1 MATQAEGTPHVSE
14 FEAFLQRHLPQG
26 PFNWSLAFGVCLAFL
41 SQLSSIGKGIQKVGV
56 AQLPE
61 LSYRPSV
68 LKQYLAST
76 TWRRGMMLDILGAV
90 FGFTS
95 LTILPISVAQPIFCN
110 GLVLLACYSH
120 FVLKE
125 QLASREWRAIGMCF
139 LGTVLLAST
148 LVPRDWSRT
157 HVGWLQVKLACV
169 LMLVLPLLVLSEC
182 GLRRL
187 KRYVQGLVVAD
198 AMAAAR
204 SAETFPWLCAA
215 VLTCSSF
222 SSGRLVCSCSC
233 PPSFSLARTGLV
245 GGRIVQPSNC

>member
-1 MATQAEGTPHVSE
+1 MERIASAVEQAAVATQAEGTPPVSE
-14 FEAFLQRHLPQG
+14 LEAFLQRQLPQG
-26 PFNWSLAFGVCLAFL
+26 PLNWSLAFGVCLAFL

-56 AQLPE
+56 QNLPE

-76 TWRRGMMLDILGAV
+76 TWRRGMLLDILGAV

-120 FVLKE
+120 FYLKE

-157 HVGWLQVKLACV
+157 HVGWLQVKLAIV
-169 LMLVLPLLVLSEC
+169 LMLVLPLLVLVEC
-182 GLRRL
+182 GLRRM
-187 KRYVQGLVVAD
+187 KRYATGPPSRCHRRRRRGVQGEKSRE
-198 AMAAAR
+198 AR
-204 SAETFPWLCAA
+204 
-215 VLTCSSF
+215 
-222 SSGRLVCSCSC
+222 
-233 PPSFSLARTGLV
+233 
-245 GGRIVQPSNC
+245 